1 MEHRYIVDARGEQCP
16 VPVIKT
22 KKVLDSIE
30 GEAVITVLVDNETAV
45 QNLTRMGRNAG
56 AGVIS
61 KSCLLYTSPSPR
73 D

>member
-30 GEAVITVLVDNETAV
+30 GEAVITVLVDTRLSV
-45 QNLTRMGRNAG
+45 LT
-56 AGVIS
+56 
-61 KSCLLYTSPSPR
+61 P
-73 D
+73 